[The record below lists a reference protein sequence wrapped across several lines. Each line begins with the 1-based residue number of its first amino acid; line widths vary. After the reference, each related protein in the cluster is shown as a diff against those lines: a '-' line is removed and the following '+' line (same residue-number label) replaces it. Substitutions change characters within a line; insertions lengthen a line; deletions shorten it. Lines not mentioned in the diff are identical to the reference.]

1 MRFLFALAPALLLA
15 TGVADAAG
23 KDAPPEDLIA
33 ALGHPDP
40 AERGAAE
47 DRLLARGEEAL
58 PALRKA
64 LHHRDAEVR
73 RRVQRLITLID
84 GEPPYPRPQPQRDP
98 DTVLQVGGNGMVLV
112 IRPQIVQ
119 GVPNKINQA
128 RVRLEIVQQLRLVGA
143 RGAAFAVL
151 AGNVRGVH
159 KDENGAR
166 TKYALRSVGGGQ
178 FALTGTRTPAGAGP
192 QANRRLKARG
202 TEAQL
207 KTQYPFLK
215 DVKFPA
221 QPAPQQFRIVMR
233 QAGGKA
239 AIKWVLV
246 GANDPAATVRAP
258 AVGVWLRSPSTPVG
272 ILGGHGWVV
281 DKLEPGS
288 FGERIG
294 LREGDLLRR
303 LNGKPLRNAADLDE
317 LLLLAET
324 EDVML
329 VLQRDGAPVRIDVGA
344 VLRDRQKQGN

>member
-1 MRFLFALAPALLLA
+1 MRFLFALAPALLVA
-15 TGVADAAG
+15 IGVADAAG
-23 KDAPPEDLIA
+23 KPAPLEDLIT
-33 ALGHPDP
+33 ALGHADP
-40 AERGAAE
+40 AERAAAE
-47 DRLLARGEEAL
+47 KRLLARGEEAL

-98 DTVLQVGGNGMVLV
+98 DTVLQAGNGMVLV

-128 RVRLEIVQQLRLVGA
+128 RVRLEIVQQLGVQ
-143 RGAAFAVL
+143 GAAGLALGVL
-151 AGNVRGVH
+151 AGNVHGVH

-166 TKYALRSVGGGQ
+166 TKYTLRSVGRGQ
-178 FALTGTRTPAGAGP
+178 FALTGTHTPAAGP
-192 QANRRLKARG
+192 HRNRRLKARG

-207 KTQYPFLK
+207 KAQHAFLK

-221 QPAPQQFRIVMR
+221 QRAPQQFRIVMQ

-239 AIKWVLV
+239 AIKWVV
-246 GANDPAATVRAP
+246 AGANDPAATVRAP

-294 LREGDLLRR
+294 LRKGDLLRR
-303 LNGKPLRNAADLDE
+303 LNGKPLQNAADLDR

-324 EDVML
+324 EDVIL
-329 VLQRDGAPVRIDVGA
+329 QIQRDGAPVRIDVGA